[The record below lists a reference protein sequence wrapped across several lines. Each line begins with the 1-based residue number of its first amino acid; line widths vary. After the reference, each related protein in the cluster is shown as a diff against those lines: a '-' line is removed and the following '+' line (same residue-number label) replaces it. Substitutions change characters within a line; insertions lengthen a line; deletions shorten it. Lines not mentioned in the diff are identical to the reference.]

1 MERNAEDFAAKYEKV
16 YQDMFRFAL
25 YTLKNRHE
33 AEDVVSETVLDA
45 WKGIEGLK
53 DENAFRAWIFRIL
66 DKISYLN
73 RAVELPAD
81 LAWRERDTSE
91 DMDVRAAFYKLNDE
105 ERLILSSSLFG
116 GYTGKENAAMLEMNE
131 NTARSLKSRALKKME
146 QMLSE

>member
-53 DENAFRAWIFRIL
+53 DENAFRAWIFRIQMQTE
-66 DKISYLN
+66 
-73 RAVELPAD
+73 AE
-81 LAWRERDTSE
+81 
-91 DMDVRAAFYKLNDE
+91 
-105 ERLILSSSLFG
+105 ILSEPCRGASG
-116 GYTGKENAAMLEMNE
+116 
-131 NTARSLKSRALKKME
+131 RSGMAGT
-146 QMLSE
+146 

>member
-53 DENAFRAWIFRIL
+53 TKMLFVPGFSGFLPTNA
-66 DKISYLN
+66 D
-73 RAVELPAD
+73 
-81 LAWRERDTSE
+81 
-91 DMDVRAAFYKLNDE
+91 
-105 ERLILSSSLFG
+105 
-116 GYTGKENAAMLEMNE
+116 
-131 NTARSLKSRALKKME
+131 RS
-146 QMLSE
+146 

>member
-53 DENAFRAWIFRIL
+53 DENAFRAWSFRPIWHGGNVTRA
-66 DKISYLN
+66 KIWMCGRHFIN
-73 RAVELPAD
+73 
-81 LAWRERDTSE
+81 
-91 DMDVRAAFYKLNDE
+91 
-105 ERLILSSSLFG
+105 
-116 GYTGKENAAMLEMNE
+116 
-131 NTARSLKSRALKKME
+131 
-146 QMLSE
+146 

>member
-66 DKISYLN
+66 ANKCRQKLKSYLN

-81 LAWRERDTSE
+81 LERQRNRKYFQSIPGYKWCTSG
-91 DMDVRAAFYKLNDE
+91 DR
-105 ERLILSSSLFG
+105 
-116 GYTGKENAAMLEMNE
+116 
-131 NTARSLKSRALKKME
+131 
-146 QMLSE
+146 